1 MNSYLTFKHFMQ
13 FVLMKHKGIK
23 SRTLKN
29 LIDRIIKEIYDLVP
43 QGKHS

>member
-1 MNSYLTFKHFMQ
+1 MQ
-13 FVLMKHKGIK
+13 FVLKKHKGIE